1 MSAVT
6 DSTIVVRAP
15 DVPVPD
21 ALSELKTIT
30 VDLQSVKPELKTK
43 LTFPKRIVVA
53 GPDLLLAGVLAR
65 LMAAERLDVE
75 IGFLP
80 GDGSRAAAVYRP
92 GDPLHGTPRAVPLI
106 RDDLGAVL
114 VGQAKITGPDGGA
127 LTGETFVDSTRL
139 FSGRARGLL
148 IEATGAEPGVRARV
162 KAPLRRRWLSGRAAQ
177 TGAVE
182 LVVTRDGRADPAVLT
197 RATFYRHTSDWILIT

>member
-15 DVPVPD
+15 DVPVPGP
-21 ALSELKTIT
+21 LSELKTIT
-30 VDLQSVKPELKTK
+30 VDLQTVKPELKSK

-65 LMAAERLDVE
+65 LLAAERLDVE

-80 GDGSRAAAVYRP
+80 ADGSRAAGVYHP
-92 GDPLHGTPRAVPLI
+92 GDPLNGTPRAVPLI
-106 RDDLGAVL
+106 RDDRGAVL

-127 LTGETFVDSTRL
+127 LIGETFVDSARL
-139 FSGRARGLL
+139 FSGRAKGVLV
-148 IEATGAEPGVRARV
+148 EATGEGAGVRARV
-162 KAPLRRRWLSGRAAQ
+162 KEPLRRRWLTGRAAQ

-182 LVVTRDGRADPAVLT
+182 LVVTRDGRPDPAVLT
-197 RATFYRHTSDWILIT
+197 RATFYRHTDDWILIS